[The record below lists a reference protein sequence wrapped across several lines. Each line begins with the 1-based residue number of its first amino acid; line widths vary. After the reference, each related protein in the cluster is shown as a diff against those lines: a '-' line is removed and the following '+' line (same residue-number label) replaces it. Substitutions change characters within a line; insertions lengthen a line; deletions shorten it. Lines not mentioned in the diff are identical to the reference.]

1 MSFYT
6 RKDNQTYREG
16 QMPLHYPAD
25 RVYLDGDT
33 SKTVQDRFDNLIKT
47 KSISGTTNANGNLSL
62 GLTTDNVVVQVTA
75 NGGYPCMPWVY
86 NGEWSVLVGNQSGTS
101 FNTLPNTSVTLKVYY
116 I

>member
-1 MSFYT
+1 MSMKVNKNGKEYPIG
-6 RKDNQTYREG
+6 N
-16 QMPLHYPAD
+16 MPMHYPAD

-47 KSISGTTNANGNLSL
+47 KNISGTTNANGNLSL

-86 NGEWSVLVGNQSGTS
+86 DGEWSVLVGNQSGTS